1 MSSRGTVPAWVIEK
15 QQKQIALKREADRKK
30 LVRQQITKVASV
42 VRAQMSGLNNEE
54 INTWAKEEMEFV
66 QHTIDSTV
74 SMVDADVDFVL
85 KRLHKSIAILE
96 QVQSL
101 AESREREHQRK
112 VEAKQT
118 AYNAAVETVKYIRL
132 ELTQTSSEEAHTR
145 LMNDL
150 FDVNDKLENATVEEV
165 TKAVEAI
172 ESEAIQLREQ
182 DHQAAV
188 DEELRR
194 YIISSVVRVMSELG
208 FVVGKPKLLRESGN
222 VAVIGTLSSGRTIR
236 FDVRAS
242 GEMEF
247 DMDGFKDRTC
257 SESLDEVL
265 LLMEER
271 FGVESGPVQHNWK
284 NPDRISRGARAFQ
297 RAAILEPWEGED
309 NDGMETNGAPRG
321 WIRRCLILYGN
332 VRDVWQLRR
341 TYAAPAEAV
350 REQPGRVHR
359 SGTWDHIDGLSFPTS
374 SQLSTFNDLV
384 QGSSLVEEDGD
395 DYDIDFGDET
405 QNDGGAAAGLH

>member
-15 QQKQIALKREADRKK
+15 QQKQIALKREMERKK
-30 LVRQQITKVASV
+30 QVRQQIAKVGKA
-42 VRAQMSGLNNEE
+42 VRTQMVALNSEE
-54 INTWAKEEMEFV
+54 VKTWAKEEFEFV
-66 QHTIDSTV
+66 QHAMDSTV
-74 SMVDADVDFVL
+74 SIAEADVDFVL
-85 KRLHKSIAILE
+85 KNLHKSKAILD

-118 AYNAAVETVKYIRL
+118 AYNAAVESVKYIRL
-132 ELTQTSSEEAHTR
+132 ELTQTSSEQEHER

-150 FDVNDKLENATVEEV
+150 LDVNDKLAHATVEDV
-165 TKAVEAI
+165 AKAVEAI
-172 ESEAIQLREQ
+172 EAEAVRLREQ

-194 YIISSVVRVMSELG
+194 HIISSVVKAMSELG

-236 FDVRAS
+236 FDVRTS

-257 SESLDEVL
+257 SDSLDEVL

-271 FGVESGPVQHNWK
+271 FGIESGPVQHNWK
-284 NPDRISRGARAFQ
+284 NPDRISKGSK
-297 RAAILEPWEGED
+297 G
-309 NDGMETNGAPRG
+309 
-321 WIRRCLILYGN
+321 
-332 VRDVWQLRR
+332 
-341 TYAAPAEAV
+341 
-350 REQPGRVHR
+350 
-359 SGTWDHIDGLSFPTS
+359 FPTGGN
-374 SQLSTFNDLV
+374 TRTMG
-384 QGSSLVEEDGD
+384 GSG
-395 DYDIDFGDET
+395 
-405 QNDGGAAAGLH
+405 Q

>member
-30 LVRQQITKVASV
+30 LVRQQIMKVASV

-242 GEMEF
+242 GELEF

-284 NPDRISRGARAFQ
+284 NPDRISKGSK
-297 RAAILEPWEGED
+297 G
-309 NDGMETNGAPRG
+309 
-321 WIRRCLILYGN
+321 
-332 VRDVWQLRR
+332 
-341 TYAAPAEAV
+341 
-350 REQPGRVHR
+350 
-359 SGTWDHIDGLSFPTS
+359 FPTGGN
-374 SQLSTFNDLV
+374 TRTMG
-384 QGSSLVEEDGD
+384 GSG
-395 DYDIDFGDET
+395 
-405 QNDGGAAAGLH
+405 Q

>member
-1 MSSRGTVPAWVIEK
+1 MPAWVIEK

-30 LVRQQITKVASV
+30 QVRQQITKVASV

-66 QHTIDSTV
+66 QHTTDATV
-74 SMVDADVDFVL
+74 SMADADVDFVL

-118 AYNAAVETVKYIRL
+118 AYNAAVESVKYIRL

-150 FDVNDKLENATVEEV
+150 FDVNDKLGNATVEEV

-172 ESEAIQLREQ
+172 ESEAIQLREH

-222 VAVIGTLSSGRTIR
+222 VAVVGTLSSGRTIR

-265 LLMEER
+265 LLMEKR

-284 NPDRISRGARAFQ
+284 NPDRISKGSK
-297 RAAILEPWEGED
+297 G
-309 NDGMETNGAPRG
+309 
-321 WIRRCLILYGN
+321 
-332 VRDVWQLRR
+332 
-341 TYAAPAEAV
+341 
-350 REQPGRVHR
+350 
-359 SGTWDHIDGLSFPTS
+359 FPTGGN
-374 SQLSTFNDLV
+374 TRTMG
-384 QGSSLVEEDGD
+384 GSG
-395 DYDIDFGDET
+395 
-405 QNDGGAAAGLH
+405 Q

>member
-1 MSSRGTVPAWVIEK
+1 MSSRGSVPAWVIEK
-15 QQKQIALKREADRKK
+15 QQKQIALKREAERKK
-30 LVRQQITKVASV
+30 QVRQQIMNV
-42 VRAQMSGLNNEE
+42 VTAVRDQMSGLKNEE
-54 INTWAKEEMEFV
+54 VETWAKEEMEFV
-66 QHTIDSTV
+66 QHVVDSTV
-74 SMVDADVDFVL
+74 SIAEADVDFVL
-85 KRLHKSIAILE
+85 KRLHKSKAILE

-101 AESREREHQRK
+101 VENREREHQRK

-118 AYNAAVETVKYIRL
+118 AYNAAVESVKYIRL
-132 ELTQTSSEEAHTR
+132 ELTQTSSEREHER
-145 LMNDL
+145 LMNNL
-150 FDVNDKLENATVEEV
+150 LDVNDKLDHATVEEV
-165 TKAVEAI
+165 TAAVEAI

-194 YIISSVVRVMSELG
+194 HIISSVVKAMSELG

-284 NPDRISRGARAFQ
+284 NPDRISKGSK
-297 RAAILEPWEGED
+297 G
-309 NDGMETNGAPRG
+309 
-321 WIRRCLILYGN
+321 
-332 VRDVWQLRR
+332 
-341 TYAAPAEAV
+341 
-350 REQPGRVHR
+350 
-359 SGTWDHIDGLSFPTS
+359 FPTGGN
-374 SQLSTFNDLV
+374 TRTMG
-384 QGSSLVEEDGD
+384 GSG
-395 DYDIDFGDET
+395 
-405 QNDGGAAAGLH
+405 Q

>member
-66 QHTIDSTV
+66 QHTIDSTI
-74 SMVDADVDFVL
+74 SIIDADVDFVL

-242 GEMEF
+242 GELEF

-284 NPDRISRGARAFQ
+284 NPDRISKGSK
-297 RAAILEPWEGED
+297 G
-309 NDGMETNGAPRG
+309 
-321 WIRRCLILYGN
+321 
-332 VRDVWQLRR
+332 
-341 TYAAPAEAV
+341 
-350 REQPGRVHR
+350 
-359 SGTWDHIDGLSFPTS
+359 FPT
-374 SQLSTFNDLV
+374 
-384 QGSSLVEEDGD
+384 
-395 DYDIDFGDET
+395 
-405 QNDGGAAAGLH
+405 GGNTRTMGGRGQ